1 MSSKT
6 SLSFTND
13 TDTHLWAGSVR
24 KLKNKR
30 VVSIISLPLLV
41 GAFMGHAIQK
51 QATAAADVECCSFNW
66 LSMRNTYA
74 DIRAQSEFQ
83 IPPIVIKHAKRSI
96 ERYIRRARAQQRERE
111 ERVKVRGGREWG
123 CGLVVGVTTTSRRA
137 SQLTAPINRPIYRLV
152 CATSNW
158 NYAQLIDRPTARQIG
173 EGDHSLMQWLER
185 SGHGPGNG
193 NGIATGTGI
202 GAFELGISAAD
213 NCRQLIALTNS
224 EQNSIPLITDRCSQ
238 LALAS
243 SSSQRDANTSSSY
256 SHHPCNSY
264 KNNLHK

>member
-1 MSSKT
+1 
-6 SLSFTND
+6 
-13 TDTHLWAGSVR
+13 
-24 KLKNKR
+24 
-30 VVSIISLPLLV
+30 
-41 GAFMGHAIQK
+41 MGHAIQK

-96 ERYIRRARAQQRERE
+96 ERRRAREQKRERE
-111 ERVKVRGGREWG
+111 WEEGQSG
-123 CGLVVGVTTTSRRA
+123 VVGVTTTSRRA

-158 NYAQLIDRPTARQIG
+158 NYAQLIDRPTVRQIG

-193 NGIATGTGI
+193 NGIGTETGI
-202 GAFELGISAAD
+202 GAFELGISTAD

-224 EQNSIPLITDRCSQ
+224 EQNSIPLIIDRCSL
-238 LALAS
+238 LAPAS